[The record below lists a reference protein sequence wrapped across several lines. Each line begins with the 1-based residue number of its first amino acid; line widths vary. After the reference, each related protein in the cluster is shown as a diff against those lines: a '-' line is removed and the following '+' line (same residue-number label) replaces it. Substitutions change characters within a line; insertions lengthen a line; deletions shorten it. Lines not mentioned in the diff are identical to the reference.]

1 MENKE
6 KMKIAVA
13 AACLAATIT
22 VIVATLYRKPRKNKQ
37 HLTDSDSFSCYLKT
51 KHKPQHSFKRVLA
64 DNSYSPFRH
73 LNLNSSSQTT
83 DNNFNLHPYKSEIT
97 QLMKNSKIQLMSNV
111 EGKMIPEMKD
121 SYVWVD
127 TEFKLKELADVLSK
141 ECVFAVDTEQ
151 HSLHSFLGFTAL
163 IQISTQSEDYLVD
176 TIALHDVLPILRP
189 VFANSSIC
197 KVFHGADN
205 DVLWLQKDFHIYV
218 VNLFDTAKGC
228 EVLSKP
234 QKSLAYLLETYCGVA
249 TDKSLQREDWRQRP
263 LPTEMVH
270 YARTDS
276 HYLLYIAKCLASE
289 LIEQDKSCLNDK
301 FHFVVEANRRSN
313 ATCLQLFVKDI
324 ESCPGESAASSI
336 INRHFN
342 DRGSASS
349 ITCHAKDFV
358 RQLCTWRDLMA
369 RMHDESLKY
378 VLSDQAIVALAA
390 DAPTSERDIYDC
402 ILQADMSFDSLNV
415 LSTVD
420 SPSAVVCSH
429 IEDLAYIFNNDA
441 GKNEDIFNLILQKHL
456 GPNGSCPLSVY
467 NYTLLSK
474 RSLKLTN
481 QLVSKGNTYN
491 HSKKVSRMA
500 SRELFVQKFSCK
512 SPAYHNCRIYAND
525 GRLLCYCD
533 RRKLEWYLRRDLAKL
548 VDDDP
553 LAIMLLFEP
562 KGGPEDD
569 DNDFYVQSKKNIC
582 VGCGEENHYLRYRV
596 IPSCYRVHFPEH
608 LKSHRSHDIVLVCVD
623 CHEIAHSAAEKY
635 KRIVAAEFGI
645 PLFLQKVVDPSQAQE
660 KLGLS
665 ASSAHLEDAG
675 VSPLELRTAAM
686 ALLRHGHRMPSKRH
700 EELTQIV
707 MKYYGGRT
715 ISQEDLER
723 ALEVGMSPHERRRA
737 AKKRGLSFKH
747 AVTGSEPDITE
758 SNGTSRTCLESEAT
772 KVDAGVDS
780 ECYGTLN
787 GTASEFNGT
796 LTGTLSSKSASKM
809 SLLGHGPHGNQ
820 VVNHLLKEYG
830 DDGVQEFCQR
840 WRQVFVDAIKPRF
853 LPAGW
858 DVTHSGRRDFGEFS
872 VYNPAKK
879 GSAPVTSHEHI

>member
-1 MENKE
+1 M
-6 KMKIAVA
+6 
-13 AACLAATIT
+13 
-22 VIVATLYRKPRKNKQ
+22 
-37 HLTDSDSFSCYLKT
+37 
-51 KHKPQHSFKRVLA
+51 
-64 DNSYSPFRH
+64 
-73 LNLNSSSQTT
+73 
-83 DNNFNLHPYKSEIT
+83 
-97 QLMKNSKIQLMSNV
+97 
-111 EGKMIPEMKD
+111 
-121 SYVWVD
+121 
-127 TEFKLKELADVLSK
+127 
-141 ECVFAVDTEQ
+141 
-151 HSLHSFLGFTAL
+151 
-163 IQISTQSEDYLVD
+163 
-176 TIALHDVLPILRP
+176 PILRP

-228 EVLSKP
+228 EVLSKS

-249 TDKSLQREDWRQRP
+249 TNKLLQREDWRQRP
-263 LPTEMVH
+263 LPLEMVQ

-276 HYLLYIAKCLASE
+276 HYLLYIAKRLASE
-289 LIEQDKSCLNDK
+289 LIEQDKACFNDK
-301 FHFVVEANRRSN
+301 MHPVLEANRRSN
-313 ATCLQLFVKDI
+313 AICLQLFAKEM

-349 ITCHAKDFV
+349 VTCHSKFQDFV
-358 RQLCTWRDLMA
+358 RTLCTWRDLMA

-390 DAPTSERDIYDC
+390 DAPTSEADIYDC
-402 ILQADMSFDSLNV
+402 ILQADMNLDALN
-415 LSTVD
+415 LISSAG
-420 SPSAVVCSH
+420 SPSAVVSSH
-429 IEDLAYIFNNDA
+429 IEDLVYIFNNDA
-441 GKNEDIFNLILQKHL
+441 GKPDDIFSMILPKHL
-456 GPNGSCPLSVY
+456 GPNGSCPLSIY

-474 RSLKLTN
+474 RSVKLTK

-491 HSKKVSRMA
+491 HSKQVSRMA

-553 LAIMLLFEP
+553 LAVMLLFEP

-645 PLFLQKVVDPSQAQE
+645 PLFLQKVVDASQAQK
-660 KLGLS
+660 KLGSS
-665 ASSAHLEDAG
+665 ASTVHLDDAG
-675 VSPLELRTAAM
+675 VSPLELRSAAM
-686 ALLRHGHRMPSKRH
+686 ALLRHGQRMPSKRH

-707 MKYYGGRT
+707 MKYYGGRK

-737 AKKRGLSFKH
+737 AKKRGLSVKH
-747 AVTGSEPDITE
+747 VVTDNEVGNSGIETSSTPENDLDTNNE
-758 SNGTSRTCLESEAT
+758 EDNRNGTSSSPEDFLDTNLVDSTHELRSEMGSNEPKNIGNETSPAREDDLNAHIGDSSLAVERGTSGNGGENSSTHFTAKIFLESSVTDSISTNSDKVISGTCLESE
-772 KVDAGVDS
+772 VSS
-780 ECYGTLN
+780 ECNGTFEKSASACNGTLN
-787 GTASEFNGT
+787 GTS
-796 LTGTLSSKSASKM
+796 SSKNTSKM

-830 DDGVQEFCQR
+830 DDGIQEFCKR

-858 DVTHSGRRDFGEFS
+858 DVTHSGRRDFGDFS

-879 GSAPVTSHEHI
+879 SSVAAAFQEQT